1 MWLRATFVEYTFN
14 LFRQLGEGVS
24 AIPASPCRTLYWNG
38 MSLENSNE
46 DIVQSPC
53 VGVCAVSEATGLCE
67 GCYRTLD
74 EIRDWWNMESTE
86 QRQVIEK
93 LQQRQLE
100 LANFD

>member
-1 MWLRATFVEYTFN
+1 MWLRATFVEYTFI
-14 LFRQLGEGVS
+14 LSGQLGVGVS

-86 QRQVIEK
+86 QQKVIEN
-93 LQQRQLE
+93 LQQRQMA

>member
-1 MWLRATFVEYTFN
+1 
-14 LFRQLGEGVS
+14 
-24 AIPASPCRTLYWNG
+24 

-53 VGVCAVSEATGLCE
+53 VGVCAVSKATGLCE

-86 QRQVIEK
+86 QRQVIEN
-93 LQQRQLE
+93 LQQRQMA